1 MAGNGGCR
9 KNDELLAAAV
19 AAGRGLYE
27 AAAELGISE
36 RTASRRNAD
45 AAFRRRVAEFRAEML
60 AGATGE
66 LSAGLRTAVA
76 ALRAVIDNGTE
87 QNRLKAAKVWI
98 DAALKTTA
106 LIELETRIRIL
117 ECQNERKTHES

>member
-27 AAAELGISE
+27 AAAELGISD

-45 AAFRRRVAEFRAEML
+45 PAFRHKVSELRAEML
-60 AGATGE
+60 ASATGA
-66 LSAGLRTAVA
+66 LSAGLREAIA
-76 ALRAVIDNGTE
+76 ALKAVVENGAE
-87 QNRLKAAKVWI
+87 QNRLKAAKTWI

-106 LIELETRIRIL
+106 LIELESRIRTL
-117 ECQNERKTHES
+117 ELQKERES